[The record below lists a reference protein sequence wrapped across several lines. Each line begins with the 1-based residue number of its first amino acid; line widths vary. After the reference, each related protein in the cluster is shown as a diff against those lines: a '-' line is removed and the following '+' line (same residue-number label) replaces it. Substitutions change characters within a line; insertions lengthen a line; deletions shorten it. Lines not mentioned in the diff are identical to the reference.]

1 MKPAK
6 VNHKATS
13 FALCA
18 ILVSSFSCV
27 APTYAIDGKI
37 DESTIKVWDNRDFKN
52 LPPGYVDRKN
62 KEGDTTQ
69 PVTGFTDEGIIPFEQ
84 VPVAAK
90 RTSAPNISCN
100 SPDASNNLVLSPPDA
115 PGVRTDQRTGQ
126 TYLCTPK
133 TPEGQDPAPVEYVLP
148 DGEVIEAPAPIV
160 VTAEDFR
167 NLGILPSTAHQERAP
182 HTLKNY
188 NTNFWASPQEQTFDI
203 EMGGVPVQ
211 VRATPVSYRFDYGDG
226 ESLNTINAGYQLGEE
241 VWDEPTPTSHKYV
254 QPGDYTYSVATFYR
268 GEFSV
273 AGGPWQ
279 VIDGTGEAVSEGQ
292 LVRVWRTQVGL
303 VADDCSADGGAW
315 GCPGADR

>member
-1 MKPAK
+1 MKSHYAHLSASLLLVLSAICIPAANA
-6 VNHKATS
+6 VE
-13 FALCA
+13 
-18 ILVSSFSCV
+18 
-27 APTYAIDGKI
+27 GKI
-37 DESTIKVWDNRDFKN
+37 DRNEIKMRDDRSLSAFPDKFSGSKSPAPVPESK
-52 LPPGYVDRKN
+52 P
-62 KEGDTTQ
+62 
-69 PVTGFTDEGIIPFEQ
+69 IPAANIANASENVQSPQSAASQ
-84 VPVAAK
+84 V
-90 RTSAPNISCN
+90 ISMIPCS

-133 TPEGQDPAPVEYVLP
+133 TPEGQDPAPVEYTLP

-160 VTAEDFR
+160 VSAEDFQ
-167 NLGILPSTAHQERAP
+167 NLGILPSAAHQERAP

-188 NTNFWASPQEQTFDI
+188 NTNFWASGQEQTFDI

-226 ESLNTINAGYQLGEE
+226 ESLSTVNAGYQLGEE

-254 QPGDYTYSVATFYR
+254 QPGDFTYSVTTFYR

-303 VADDCSADGGAW
+303 VAGDCSVDGGAW

>member
-1 MKPAK
+1 MKPFLPFIF
-6 VNHKATS
+6 ATLLVLTISSGTDAYANNSCSKFGGNAERDRLNLICNGSPPS
-13 FALCA
+13 FD
-18 ILVSSFSCV
+18 
-27 APTYAIDGKI
+27 TQ
-37 DESTIKVWDNRDFKN
+37 
-52 LPPGYVDRKN
+52 PGERGRK
-62 KEGDTTQ
+62 GSGGSGAVTQ
-69 PVTGFTDEGIIPFEQ
+69 PVPPEIETQPTFIA
-84 VPVAAK
+84 PVK
-90 RTSAPNISCN
+90 RTSAPNIPCS

-115 PGVRTDQRTGQ
+115 PGVRTDRRTGQ

-133 TPEGQDPAPVEYVLP
+133 TPEGQDPAPVEYTLP

-160 VTAEDFR
+160 VNAEDFR

-226 ESLNTINAGYQLGEE
+226 ESLNTVNAGYQLGEE

-254 QPGDYTYSVATFYR
+254 QPGDYTYAVTTFYR

-315 GCPGADR
+315 GCPGTDR

>member
-1 MKPAK
+1 MINK
-6 VNHKATS
+6 S
-13 FALCA
+13 LRYSCLIILCGS
-18 ILVSSFSCV
+18 LCV
-27 APTYAIDGKI
+27 GAVGNGYAIESSI
-37 DESTIKVWDNRDFKN
+37 DKDTIKLKSDRDINFN
-52 LPPGYVDRKN
+52 HPGFGAREDRNPSASRPASSSTDTDFSLLP
-62 KEGDTTQ
+62 E
-69 PVTGFTDEGIIPFEQ
+69 I
-84 VPVAAK
+84 PVAAK
-90 RTSAPNISCN
+90 RTSTPNIPCS

-115 PGVRTDQRTGQ
+115 PGVRTDRRTGQ

-133 TPEGQDPAPVEYVLP
+133 TPEGEDADPVEYTLP

-160 VTAEDFR
+160 VSAEDFQ
-167 NLGILPSTAHQERAP
+167 NLGILPSAAHQERAP

-226 ESLNTINAGYQLGEE
+226 ESLSTVNAGYQLGEE

-254 QPGDYTYSVATFYR
+254 QPGDFTYSVTTFYR

-303 VADDCSADGGAW
+303 VADDCSVDGGAW